1 MSRKVLLFV
10 LQRSEKAVRAGRELS
25 AWLKA
30 HSYEV
35 SDVSDTEG
43 SIPASATAGVSLGVV
58 IGGDGTF
65 LRLVRQLDKKDGF
78 PILGVNLGSLGF
90 ITETAPSEMI
100 FSVEEALSG
109 KSIEHKRML
118 LDIALFRD
126 GKKVESAVVFNDAVV
141 TKEARTTMLKFDVR
155 TGGELLSEVGAD
167 GYIVSTPTGSTAYGL
182 SAGGPIIHPELK
194 AILLVPIC
202 SHALSARPI
211 VVPARHPV
219 EIDLTA
225 DSDKGFLV
233 CDGQISFDIR
243 GGDRIVAAESSTE
256 LRLVGSTRKKWSEA
270 LRSKLNMA

>member
-10 LQRSEKAVRAGRELS
+10 LQRSEKAVRAGKELS
-25 AWLKA
+25 AWLKG

-35 SDVSDTEG
+35 LDCTDTDG
-43 SIPASATAGVSLGVV
+43 PIAATEVTGVILGVV

-65 LRLVRQLDKKDGF
+65 LRLVRQLEKKDGF

-90 ITETAPSEMI
+90 ITETAPDEMI
-100 FSVEEALSG
+100 SAVEEALSG
-109 KSIEHKRML
+109 KAIEHRRML
-118 LDIALFRD
+118 LDISLLRK

-141 TKEARTTMLKFDVR
+141 TKEARTTMLKFDVS

-202 SHALSARPI
+202 SHALSARSI
-211 VVPARHPV
+211 VVPANHPV
-219 EIDLTA
+219 EIDLAA
-225 DSDKGFLV
+225 DSDSGFLV
-233 CDGQISFDIR
+233 CDGQISFDIQ
-243 GGDRIVAAESSTE
+243 GGDRIVAAESGTV

>member
-1 MSRKVLLFV
+1 MARKVLLFV
-10 LQRSEKAVRAGRELS
+10 LQRTDKAVRAGKELS
-25 AWLKA
+25 AWLKGRGCEA
-30 HSYEV
+30 LDFSE
-35 SDVSDTEG
+35 TEG
-43 SIPASATAGVSLGVV
+43 PISAKDVEGVDFGVV

-65 LRLVRQLDKKDGF
+65 LRLVRQLEKKDGF

-90 ITETAPSEMI
+90 ITETAPNEMI
-100 FSVEEALSG
+100 PAVEEALAG
-109 KSIEHKRML
+109 KGIEQRRML
-118 LDIALFRD
+118 LDISLFRG

-155 TGGELLSEVGAD
+155 IGGDLLSEVGAD

-182 SAGGPIIHPELK
+182 SAGGPIIHPDLR

-202 SHALSARPI
+202 SHSLSARPI
-211 VVPARHPV
+211 LIPDSPSV
-219 EIDLTA
+219 EIDLTD

-243 GGDRIVAAESSTE
+243 GGDKILAAVSKTQ
-256 LRLVGSTRKKWSEA
+256 LRLVGSSRKKWSEA